1 MIQIYRKISDK
12 ILNAEKVM
20 KKIIESDLI
29 SIAHRILKLKDKS
42 DVATLLKETELL
54 HNKLVLL
61 QFYEDNKFR
70 LDPSISE
77 EKLFELANYTATNQD
92 NEQQPVVN
100 QPDYMSADIVND
112 LLEDAKNT
120 DVVSFEEEIITP
132 IDLDVNAKEF
142 AGNDDVLEVEDEV
155 ETTNETLT
163 NDDLLNTED
172 EVLDE
177 VAALGEPEE
186 AKLEVENEEEV
197 FFTPSIDETQKTLD
211 EVEDEIEELEETN
224 PIEDAKEAVERA
236 VIEIDPVFSVA
247 HTEIF
252 NQASVASATQV
263 SAETEEKE
271 NATQHFFTNQTNTPT
286 NENYRQ
292 APLNKSINDAFAHK
306 IAIGLNDRIAFE
318 KNLFNGNGDDLNRV
332 ISQLNTIETYQ
343 EAKDFIEDLVKPEFN
358 DWRGKED
365 YENRFMELV
374 EKRFL

>member
-12 ILNAEKVM
+12 ILNAKKVM

-42 DVATLLKETELL
+42 DVVTLLKETELL

-70 LDPSISE
+70 LDPTITE
-77 EKLFELANYTATNQD
+77 EKLFEVANFTNTT
-92 NEQQPVVN
+92 QPEGQKPDVN

-112 LLEDAKNT
+112 LLEDAKST
-120 DVVSFEEEIITP
+120 DVVSFEEDIVTP
-132 IDLDVNAKEF
+132 IDLDINAKEF
-142 AGNDDVLEVEDEV
+142 AGNDDVLETEDEV
-155 ETTNETLT
+155 ETLFETSE
-163 NDDLLNTED
+163 NDDLLDTEE
-172 EVLDE
+172 EVLNE
-177 VAALGEPEE
+177 VDALVETEGV
-186 AKLEVENEEEV
+186 KLEEEEEV
-197 FFTPSIDETQKTLD
+197 FFTPSIDETQKTKE
-211 EVEDEIEELEETN
+211 EVEEEIEELEHSN
-224 PIEDAKEAVERA
+224 PGEDSKEAVQRA
-236 VIEIDPVFSVA
+236 TIEIDPVFSVA
-247 HTEIF
+247 HTELF
-252 NQASVASATQV
+252 QTNTTSTVL
-263 SAETEEKE
+263 EEVNDVEKQ
-271 NATQHFFTNQTNTPT
+271 NATQHFFANQTSSAT

-332 ISQLNTIETYQ
+332 ISQLNTIESYQ